1 MEGES
6 KCGADGGG
14 QGKRDRKVLLKM
26 AVCKLMELALGE
38 DIGNAEEGRT
48 TAATRRC
55 RQRSS
60 WRLSSVRRGGEDGG
74 L

>member
-38 DIGNAEEGRT
+38 DISNAEEGRT
-48 TAATRRC
+48 TSCHQKVQAAVFMEAVFC
-55 RQRSS
+55 
-60 WRLSSVRRGGEDGG
+60 RRGGEDGG